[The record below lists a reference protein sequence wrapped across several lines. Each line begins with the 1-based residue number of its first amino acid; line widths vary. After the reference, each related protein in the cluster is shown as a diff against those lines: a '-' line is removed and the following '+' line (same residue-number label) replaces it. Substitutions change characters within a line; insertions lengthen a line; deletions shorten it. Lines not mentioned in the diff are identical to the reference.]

1 MNQYSELLR
10 YIKTLGEADPFI
22 NTITQGNF
30 SRIDLDKGNI
40 FPLLH
45 TTVLSAEFNNGATIV
60 FNVEIVALQQ
70 RDTNKKVNT
79 DKFAGNDNEI
89 DNLNEMLAVLNRLW
103 LIMYTDFEEQGFIA
117 SENPSL
123 DVIEPETQTNSIEGW
138 RMVFNVEIPNTTIS
152 LC

>member
-10 YIKTLGEADPFI
+10 YIKKLGEDDVFI
-22 NTITQGNF
+22 NTVTQGNF

-60 FNVEIVALQQ
+60 FNVEIAALQQ
-70 RDTNKKVNT
+70 RDTNKEINT
-79 DKFAGNDNEI
+79 DKFTNNDNQI

-103 LIMYTDFEEQGFIA
+103 LVMYTDFEDKGFIA

-123 DVIEPETQTNSIEGW
+123 DIIEPETQTNSIEGW
-138 RMVFNVEIPNTTIS
+138 RMVFNIEMPNEEIS

>member
-10 YIKTLGEADPFI
+10 YIKKLGEDDVFV

-60 FNVEIVALQQ
+60 FNVEIAALQQ
-70 RDTNKKVNT
+70 RETNKNIND
-79 DKFAGNDNEI
+79 DKFTSNDNEI

-103 LIMYTDFEEQGFIA
+103 LIMYNDFESKGFVA

-123 DVIEPETQTNSIEGW
+123 DIIEPETQSNSIEGW
-138 RMVFNVEIPNTTIS
+138 RMVFDVELPNTTIS